1 MGEMRPSDW
10 LIQKVLRSDW
20 LVPILPHSTT
30 TIHTI
35 VRAYVCRF
43 FTTTQKK
50 VYSIKYYVAY
60 VFVSAL
66 DVKWF

>member
-1 MGEMRPSDW
+1 MR
-10 LIQKVLRSDW
+10 
-20 LVPILPHSTT
+20 